1 MSTTKKLG
9 IAFVFKFPF
18 HYTKESSEWGKL
30 NFLTLGKFREPLI
43 CVDEILGVGVA
54 DMGAGHYN
62 TSVRPKTS
70 AKVR

>member
-1 MSTTKKLG
+1 VSTTKKLG
-9 IAFVFKFPF
+9 IVYVFKFLL
-18 HYTKESSEWGKL
+18 HYTKEWGKL
-30 NFLTLGKFREPLI
+30 NFVTLGKFKKPLI
-43 CVDEILGVGVA
+43 FVDEILRVCVA

>member
-1 MSTTKKLG
+1 MSTTIKLG
-9 IAFVFKFPF
+9 KAYVLKVPF
-18 HYTKESSEWGKL
+18 HYTKEPSEWGIL

-43 CVDEILGVGVA
+43 FVDEILGVSVA

-70 AKVR
+70 ATVH

>member
-1 MSTTKKLG
+1 MG

-18 HYTKESSEWGKL
+18 NYIKESLEWGKL

-43 CVDEILGVGVA
+43 LVDEILGVGVA

-62 TSVRPKTS
+62 TAVRPKTS
-70 AKVR
+70 AKFC